1 MILLFHVDNFLLFST
16 SKDKTE
22 DVYASIKADFNIEDY
37 GYLKKKGIEMYHC
50 PYGSIHLIKLYL
62 TQRKINVIPDMKKS
76 SAKPTPAVNHPLT
89 KK

>member
-1 MILLFHVDNFLLFST
+1 
-16 SKDKTE
+16 
-22 DVYASIKADFNIEDY
+22 
-37 GYLKKKGIEMYHC
+37 MYHR
-50 PYGSIHLIKLYL
+50 PYGSIHLIKLYP